1 MLSSRLSL
9 LHCVIVTGIAIL
21 LATCKAETVLSG
33 KYSSKLYDEFVELK
47 DNGRFKKYQYWFGIK
62 LRLDRGKY
70 LVSHDT
76 VYLVYKRHKTVYA
89 RRDYFIIGGGYLNW
103 YHLDSPYLLKQYTI
117 GENKLPW

>member
-47 DNGRFKKYQYWFGIK
+47 DNGRFKKYQYWLGIK
-62 LRLDRGKY
+62 PRLDGGKY

-89 RRDYFIIGGGYLNW
+89 RRDYFIIGGGNLTW